1 MARAVSPRAATL
13 GTSTWERLTETD
25 WASMGEGKLLFYRA
39 VQAKP
44 HALFS
49 RELRA
54 RQKDLS
60 PSRRCYSACL
70 YLGWLRPK
78 KKCRLGFVLKI
89 HVVCD
94 EHNDG

>member
-1 MARAVSPRAATL
+1 MARSVSPSEAKL
-13 GTSTWERLTETD
+13 WNSTWERLTEND

-60 PSRRCYSACL
+60 PSRRC
-70 YLGWLRPK
+70 
-78 KKCRLGFVLKI
+78 
-89 HVVCD
+89 
-94 EHNDG
+94 